1 MKKSPPPPPPS
12 TTTTTTTDTSVSPE
26 LLLFPPN
33 KQLAPPVRITRNTT
47 SYNSPDSCQYLD
59 NIIPST
65 SFNYDCI
72 NMSFLEPSPIGNFIP
87 TIRSNNTITN
97 MYLDIDNDDYDDYD
111 YKYDYKPLINQ
122 DLLMIDQLI
131 LKVQYN
137 IGFFN
142 RKCFIYRPYKIN
154 ITITTGDIRFLIT
167 AYVYLFKI
175 YYVIT

>member
-1 MKKSPPPPPPS
+1 MFSEEI
-12 TTTTTTTDTSVSPE
+12 TTTTTTQQQQQQRQIQVYHHQ

-97 MYLDIDNDDYDDYD
+97 MY
-111 YKYDYKPLINQ
+111 P
-122 DLLMIDQLI
+122 
-131 LKVQYN
+131 
-137 IGFFN
+137 
-142 RKCFIYRPYKIN
+142 RYRQ
-154 ITITTGDIRFLIT
+154 
-167 AYVYLFKI
+167 
-175 YYVIT
+175 

>member
-1 MKKSPPPPPPS
+1 MKRSLNDSNSSDSSTPPPTKS
-12 TTTTTTTDTSVSPE
+12 SKRLKLENEIFSTSIQDIEKMFSEEITTTTTTVTTTTTTTTDTSVSPE
-26 LLLFPPN
+26 LLFPPN

-72 NMSFLEPSPIGNFIP
+72 NMSFLEPSPSGNFIP
-87 TIRSNNTITN
+87 IIRPNHTITN

-111 YKYDYKPLINQ
+111 YKYDYKPLINE

-131 LKVQYN
+131 LKSS
-137 IGFFN
+137 I
-142 RKCFIYRPYKIN
+142 
-154 ITITTGDIRFLIT
+154 
-167 AYVYLFKI
+167 
-175 YYVIT
+175 